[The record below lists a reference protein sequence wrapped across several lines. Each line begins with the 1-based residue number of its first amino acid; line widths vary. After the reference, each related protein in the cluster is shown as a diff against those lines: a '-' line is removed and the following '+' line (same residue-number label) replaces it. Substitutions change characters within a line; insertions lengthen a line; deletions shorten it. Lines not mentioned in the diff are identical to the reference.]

1 MINTGTSD
9 EQTQKDGSRIYLQ
22 RTPDDLGPQDGTE
35 QITRRRVITAS
46 GHGCQR
52 AASGSAGPEDGTEML
67 FSRSARVRTDIARTR
82 GSLRNKL

>member
-1 MINTGTSD
+1 MTNTGPSD
-9 EQTQKDGSRIYLQ
+9 EQTQKDGSRISPQ

-35 QITRRRVITAS
+35 QITRWRIITAN

-52 AASGSAGPEDGTEML
+52 AARGSAGPEDGMETL
-67 FSRSARVRTDIARTR
+67 LSRPTQVRTDSARTR